1 MNRTRLFCT
10 MTVITA
16 VIVFSLAAHANEQ
29 AIRQVFK
36 SKLPNTQV
44 ISVEK
49 LRYAE
54 LYEVTVQGDK
64 GYAVFYTDALGQVML
79 VGNLIET
86 RTDRNLTEERLRKL
100 SAIDWNQLPFQW
112 AVTMRRG
119 DGRRQIA
126 IFSDPNCP
134 FCQKFEKDLA
144 AVDDITVH
152 IFMWPVIKV
161 ESVRQTKSVWCSKD
175 RAKAWNDLMLKRTE
189 PTAPTDCENPIDEL
203 VALGKRLG
211 ATSTPTWFLPNGE
224 KYLGAQPMSVVV
236 PLLDAT
242 ERGK

>member
-1 MNRTRLFCT
+1 MNRNTWICAAAAA
-10 MTVITA
+10 ITTFSMA
-16 VIVFSLAAHANEQ
+16 VRGDEQ
-29 AIRQVFK
+29 MIRQVFK
-36 SKLPNTQV
+36 AKLPGAQV

-49 LRYAE
+49 LRYAD
-54 LYEVTVQGDK
+54 LYEVAVQGNE
-64 GYAVFYTDALGQVML
+64 GYRVFYTDALGQIML
-79 VGNLIET
+79 IGTLIET

-134 FCQKFEKDLA
+134 FCQKFEKDL
-144 AVDDITVH
+144 VTINDITVH
-152 IFMWPVIKV
+152 IFPWAVIKP
-161 ESVRQTKSVWCSKD
+161 ESVRQAKSVWCSKD
-175 RAKAWNDLMLKRTE
+175 RVKAWNDLMLKRVE

-203 VALGKRLG
+203 IALGTRLG

-224 KYLGAQPMSVVV
+224 RYVGAQPMSMVV

-242 ERGK
+242 ARRR